1 MSDYNPTNPAFDAI
15 LSTEMILQNMQPKK
29 LESDA
34 TKGLVSKRKQ
44 TVSDAMADGRQRIAK
59 YVKTIRDIREK
70 NKKDA

>member
-1 MSDYNPTNPAFDAI
+1 
-15 LSTEMILQNMQPKK
+15 MQPKK

>member
-34 TKGLVSKRKQ
+34 TKRLVSKRKQ